1 MGFKIL
7 NIIFI
12 IIFLNFMLM
21 SCSSSKNLK
30 TFWEKEEVVIDFWTM
45 DMKTRFEK
53 YIRYIIEKFEN
64 DHGNIKIVWN
74 DFPHNEIVIKL
85 YDSWKN
91 GTLPDVITL
100 DTKTLINKINSEL
113 LVNLKDYEEEFPYE
127 FFEGLLS
134 STQKDGK
141 QLGFPWYTDIKVL
154 FINKEIMDNAG
165 IFEENYPKNEEEF
178 INSLKIIQSNSGK
191 FGSVL
196 EPDNIES
203 LIFNGLNIFGEDSKI
218 KIDKE
223 EIENYF
229 KTNQMLFNE
238 NVVPKDFFN
247 FGDKIYLYAN
257 KEVAM
262 IKSSFQ
268 FISNIEKIS
277 REVYENTIIYPLP
290 LGKNNLRYSETMN
303 LSIIN
308 DNENIEEAIE
318 FMSFILNE
326 DNQIEFANNFNLLPT
341 NKSFIDSDIFVDDNL
356 KVQEAQTIA
365 FRSLVDSRDFVF
377 NMENYDQI
385 SGIIEKYSRMI
396 YLDCVDVKSYLQN
409 AQLEIENLNNQ
420 S

>member
-1 MGFKIL
+1 MRFKFL

-12 IIFLNFMLM
+12 SIFLIFMLT
-21 SCSSSKNLK
+21 SCSSSKKLK
-30 TFWEKEEVVIDFWTM
+30 AFQKKEEVVIDFWTM
-45 DMKTRFEK
+45 DMRTRFEK

-64 DHGNIKIVWN
+64 NHRNIKIIWN
-74 DFPHNEIVIKL
+74 DFSHDEIVIKL
-85 YDSWKN
+85 YDSWQN
-91 GTLPDVITL
+91 GTLPNVITL
-100 DTKTLINKINSEL
+100 DTETLINKINSEL
-113 LVNLKDYEEEFPYE
+113 LVNLKYYEEKFPYE

-134 STQKDGK
+134 SNQKEGK

-154 FINKEIMDNAG
+154 FINKELMDNAG

-178 INSLKIIQSNSGK
+178 INSLKIIQKNSGK
-191 FGSVL
+191 FGSVF

-203 LIFNGLNIFGEDSKI
+203 LIFNGLNIFGEDGKI

-229 KTNQMLFNE
+229 KANQMLFNGS
-238 NVVPKDFFN
+238 VVPRDFLN

-262 IKSSFQ
+262 IKSNFQ

-277 REVYENTIIYPLP
+277 REVYENTIVYPLP
-290 LGKNNLRYSETMN
+290 LGKNNLRYAETMN

-308 DNENIEEAIE
+308 DSENIEEAVE
-318 FMSFILNE
+318 FMSFILDE

-341 NKSFIDSDIFVDDNL
+341 NKSFMESEIFVDDNL
-356 KVQEAQTIA
+356 KVQEAQRIA
-365 FRSLVDSRDFVF
+365 FRSLEDSRDFVL

-409 AQLEIENLNNQ
+409 AQLEINNLNN
-420 S
+420 

>member
-12 IIFLNFMLM
+12 IIFLNFMLI

-53 YIRYIIEKFEN
+53 YIRYVIEKFEN
-64 DHGNIKIVWN
+64 DHRNIKIVWN

-113 LVNLKDYEEEFPYE
+113 LVNLKDYEEEFSYE

-134 STQKDGK
+134 STQKDVK

-178 INSLKIIQSNSGK
+178 INSLKVIQRNSGK

-247 FGDKIYLYAN
+247 FGDKIYLVC
-257 KEVAM
+257 K
-262 IKSSFQ
+262 
-268 FISNIEKIS
+268 
-277 REVYENTIIYPLP
+277 
-290 LGKNNLRYSETMN
+290 
-303 LSIIN
+303 
-308 DNENIEEAIE
+308 
-318 FMSFILNE
+318 
-326 DNQIEFANNFNLLPT
+326 
-341 NKSFIDSDIFVDDNL
+341 
-356 KVQEAQTIA
+356 
-365 FRSLVDSRDFVF
+365 
-377 NMENYDQI
+377 
-385 SGIIEKYSRMI
+385 
-396 YLDCVDVKSYLQN
+396 
-409 AQLEIENLNNQ
+409 
-420 S
+420 